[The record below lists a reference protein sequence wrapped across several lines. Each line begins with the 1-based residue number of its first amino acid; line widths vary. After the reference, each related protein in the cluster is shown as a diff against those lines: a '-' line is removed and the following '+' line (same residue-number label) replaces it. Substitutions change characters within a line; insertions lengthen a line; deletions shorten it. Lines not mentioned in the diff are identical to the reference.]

1 MNNKTLSKKLIVW
14 TYRDLHMELKHY
26 FTEHLDAS
34 ERPIKE
40 SDLEAIAEQVN
51 ENMVGCIMSAISE
64 LYPKD
69 EFSVREH
76 QIWYDAEYN
85 KLLIVIEDNG
95 MGCWQVDCSGKRIF
109 MMSMDIETLTYIG
122 VL

>member
-14 TYRDLHMELKHY
+14 TYRDILMELKHY

-34 ERPIKE
+34 ERSIEE

-69 EFSVREH
+69 EFSVRE
-76 QIWYDAEYN
+76 
-85 KLLIVIEDNG
+85 
-95 MGCWQVDCSGKRIF
+95 
-109 MMSMDIETLTYIG
+109 G